1 MKLQISALAITLLT
15 SLSVFSQTLPK
26 GVVFQREG
34 TYLEYPSAF
43 KILKP
48 VTVKLAASPGPNEAR
63 SILCQL
69 PKDKRIILARAT
81 SVVTQTTQT
90 AKFQALAETDFS
102 YDVWGT
108 DGGSTQ
114 TVRLQPG
121 EIVEDLSYY
130 AEGNCLF
137 KVRDQQGEGSCLGN
151 NLDEAKMK
159 QISELKLES
168 SVKIISC
175 INGTSGWLSES
186 DMAQNPNFESFMY
199 NPY

>member
-1 MKLQISALAITLLT
+1 MNLKISVLAITLLT
-15 SLSVFSQTLPK
+15 SMTAFSDVLPK

-34 TYLEYPSAF
+34 SYLEYPSAF

-63 SILCQL
+63 TISCQL

-81 SVVTQTTQT
+81 YVVTQTTQT
-90 AKFQALAETDFS
+90 GKLQALQEMDFS
-102 YDVWGT
+102 YDVWEGE
-108 DGGSTQ
+108 GGSTK
-114 TVRLQPG
+114 TVRLQAG
-121 EIVEDLSYY
+121 EVVEDLSYY

-137 KVRDQQGEGSCLGN
+137 KVRDEQGEGSCLGN
-151 NLDEAKMK
+151 NLDPAKMK

-175 INGTSGWLSES
+175 INGTTGWLSES
-186 DMAQNPNFESFMY
+186 DMTKNPSFESFMY